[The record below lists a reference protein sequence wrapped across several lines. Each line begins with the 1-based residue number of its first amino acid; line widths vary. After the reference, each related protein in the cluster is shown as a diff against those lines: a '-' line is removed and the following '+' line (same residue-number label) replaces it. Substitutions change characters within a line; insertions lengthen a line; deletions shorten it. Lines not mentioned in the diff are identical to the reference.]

1 MPGSAER
8 PTWPVRVRRVE
19 GAPLVA
25 VRAWVRGGARAE
37 EIPGQAYLAG
47 RLLAEG
53 TRRCDWHALA
63 ERSEARGMVLQAFGG
78 FEAHGVAVDA
88 LARDWERAIDDLAE
102 LLLEASFP
110 ADRTD
115 LLKRQALAELESQA
129 DQADALTAREFLALL
144 YDPHPRG
151 RPLQGTPAA
160 IATLEATLAA
170 DFHRRALAWGGVIT
184 VAGAIDEAA
193 VTRRLEQLRLAL
205 PAQAAPP
212 PAPPAPNPA
221 APARRELRTRASDQ
235 AHLLLG
241 HLTVDRAHPDL
252 PALEVLGV
260 VLGSGPGLS
269 GRIPTRVREKEGLA
283 YSASAEAAA
292 GAALDP
298 GRLVCY
304 VGTSPGTVER
314 AERAVRE
321 ELDRLLADGPRPEE
335 VEDAKS
341 YLLGR
346 EPFRRETARQWAD
359 LLGLA
364 TLAGLPFD
372 DPEWLNART
381 RSVTPEAV
389 AAAARRHLHP
399 EKLRVTVGLPG
410 ATGEAGEAEQTDPT

>member
-1 MPGSAER
+1 MPASE
-8 PTWPVRVRRVE
+8 PTLKPAWSLRVRRVE

-37 EIPGQAYLAG
+37 PQPGLAYLAG

-53 TRRCDWHALA
+53 TARRDWHALA

-88 LARDWERAIDDLAE
+88 LARDWERAVDDLAE

-110 ADRTD
+110 ADRAE
-115 LLKRQALAELESQA
+115 LLNKQALAELESQA

-151 RPLQGTPAA
+151 RPLQGTPAS
-160 IATLEATLAA
+160 IATLAAGPAA
-170 DFHRRALAWGGVIT
+170 DFHRRALGWGGVIT
-184 VAGAIDEAA
+184 AAGAIDEPA
-193 VTRRLEQLRLAL
+193 VARRLEELRQAL
-205 PAQAAPP
+205 PRQATAP
-212 PAPPAPNPA
+212 PAPPAPDDGM
-221 APARRELRTRASDQ
+221 PARRELRTRASDQ

-260 VLGSGPGLS
+260 VLGSGPGLA
-269 GRIPTRVREKEGLA
+269 GRIPTRVREREGLA

-304 VGTSPGTVER
+304 VGTAPETVAR

-321 ELDRLLADGPRPEE
+321 ELDRLLADGPSAEE
-335 VEDAKS
+335 VEEAKS

-364 TLAGLPFD
+364 ALSGLPFD
-372 DPEWLNART
+372 VPEWLNART
-381 RSVTPEAV
+381 RAVTSAAV
-389 AAAARRHLHP
+389 ADAARRHLHP
-399 EKLRVTVGLPG
+399 ERLRVTVGLPG
-410 ATGEAGEAEQTDPT
+410 ASCGD